1 MPTPIPHDTRPAD
14 DNDTNGFHPD
24 LTLAARLLPRTVVT
38 SLTMRPLQVLSGA
51 LSRHVPDDVEVAH
64 LGDGVSVRL
73 HRPNNPRGTG
83 HALLWIHGGG
93 YVIGTAAEDD
103 ALCRK
108 FADRL
113 GIPIAAVD
121 YRLAPAH
128 PYPVPVQDCHR
139 GLDWLAAQDDV
150 DPEKI
155 LIGGASAGGGLTA
168 ALALRCRD
176 MAGRD
181 SGSIT
186 PVFQL
191 LVYPMLD
198 DRTTAGISDPK
209 DYRVWSP
216 SSNRLG
222 WASYLGGADRSIA
235 VPARRADLTGLPPA
249 WIGVGT
255 RDLFFAE
262 DLAYAERLRDAGVP
276 VTVDTVPGGFHA
288 FDMFAPR
295 AAVSESFF
303 DRQCEVLNEA
313 MRPAE

>member
-1 MPTPIPHDTRPAD
+1 MPTPIPHDTRPDAV
-14 DNDTNGFHPD
+14 DTTGFHPD

-38 SLTMRPLQVLSGA
+38 SLTMRPLQVLSGV
-51 LSRHVPDDVEVAH
+51 LSGHVPDDVEVAH

-139 GLDWLAAQDDV
+139 GLDWLATQDDV

-155 LIGGASAGGGLTA
+155 LIGGASAGGGLAA

-198 DRTTAGISDPK
+198 DRTTAGTGDPK

-262 DLAYAERLRDAGVP
+262 DLAYSERLRDAGVP